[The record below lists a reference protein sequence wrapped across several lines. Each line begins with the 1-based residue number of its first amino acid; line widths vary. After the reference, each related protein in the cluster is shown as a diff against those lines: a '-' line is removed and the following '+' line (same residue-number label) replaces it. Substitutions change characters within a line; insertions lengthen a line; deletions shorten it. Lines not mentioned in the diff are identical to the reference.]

1 MNPPVEPWLRIS
13 NCGAHSLTTN
23 PMPFTLSS
31 NPFGRTS
38 SSPPPCLKTSPLSA
52 SLNTQMNFCLLFSN
66 PPATSLICSSEKL
79 VVVPN
84 DTYITDLASCRSSH
98 SMQKCFLFSL
108 FSMDKGLNGP
118 RAQWLLLPIILSIS
132 SM

>member
-1 MNPPVEPWLRIS
+1 
-13 NCGAHSLTTN
+13 
-23 PMPFTLSS
+23 MPFTLSS

-38 SSPPPCLKTSPLSA
+38 SSPPCLKTSPLSA

-66 PPATSLICSSEKL
+66 PVATSLICSWEKL
-79 VVVPN
+79 VVVPK
-84 DTYITDLASCRSSH
+84 DTYITDLSSCLSSH
-98 SMQKCFLFSL
+98 SMQKCCLFSL

-118 RAQWLLLPIILSIS
+118 RAQWFLLLMILSIS